1 MYLPYET
8 QTIVI
13 SGTKTHSL
21 STVTYPEIGELPVGE
36 STYKILVTAENGD
49 ERTYTITVFRAE
61 PFPPQETE
69 PPTEATTE
77 PATKPTTEA
86 TTEAT
91 TQEQVPQGTQGN
103 GWFGSIWMAAAAA
116 CVGIL
121 LGVGGTILY
130 FRKKKS
136 N

>member
-1 MYLPYET
+1 M
-8 QTIVI
+8 
-13 SGTKTHSL
+13 
-21 STVTYPEIGELPVGE
+21 
-36 STYKILVTAENGD
+36 
-49 ERTYTITVFRAE
+49 FRAE

-77 PATKPTTEA
+77 ATTKPTTEA

-91 TQEQVPQGTQGN
+91 TQEEVTQEAQGSN
-103 GWFGSIWMAAAAA
+103 WFGSIWMAAAAA

-121 LGVGGTILY
+121 LGIGGTVLF

-136 N
+136 A